1 VDVLRDPMPWDGL
14 VTGLFRAVCYI
25 AIGYSL
31 ALARM
36 VTKDG

>member
-1 VDVLRDPMPWDGL
+1 
-14 VTGLFRAVCYI
+14 VTGLLRAACYI
-25 AIGYSL
+25 LIGYSL